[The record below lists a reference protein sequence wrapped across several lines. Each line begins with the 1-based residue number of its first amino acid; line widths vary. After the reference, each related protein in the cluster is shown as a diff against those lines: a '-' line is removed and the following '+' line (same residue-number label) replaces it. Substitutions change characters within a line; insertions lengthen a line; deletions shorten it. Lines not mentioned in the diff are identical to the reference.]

1 VVLNDGGDEAIR
13 FLKIQIHVD
22 AIKKPAITAAG
33 VLSISI
39 SVKSEHHA
47 LRAGM
52 MVVMMPGNGG
62 SSHKLTI

>member
-1 VVLNDGGDEAIR
+1 
-13 FLKIQIHVD
+13 LKIQIHVD